1 MERSLQNS
9 PEIEYR
15 PIGSLTRSPRSA
27 RVHNRKK
34 LAKLQKLIERFGQ
47 VLPILVDERGE
58 IVDGHAVHEVMKN
71 LGYDE
76 IAVLVVQSRDQENIR
91 ALRLAL
97 NRLPQEAAWDEEK
110 LRTEFRELVALG
122 FDMELTGFDAVEID
136 MTLSVDEPAGDSTQ
150 EEDAADLE
158 PNGKTVVK
166 PGDIWLLGRHRV
178 ACGDARDPS
187 LMARLAEG
195 RSVSAVF
202 TDPPYN
208 VQIGNFVSGLGK
220 TRHREFAMASGE
232 MAREEFIA
240 FLCDFVATAKPNLVA
255 GAILYICMDWRHLLE
270 LLVAVERQGLE
281 VKNICVWTKSNAG
294 MGTFYRSQHE
304 MVVVCKHGDAP
315 HQNHFE
321 LGQHGRSRSNV
332 WRYAG
337 VNTFGKDRM
346 ELLGS
351 HPTVKP
357 TTMIS
362 DALKDVTRRGEIVLD
377 CFLGSGSTLI
387 AADETGR
394 ICLGVEFDPAYVE
407 VAIRRWQRRTGLD
420 AVNVASGELFDDLC
434 ERADDESSDHA
445 SSDGGVLDAEIADT
459 ATAQQDV

>member
-1 MERSLQNS
+1 MQNS

-15 PIGSLTRSPRSA
+15 PIGLLTRSPRSA

-34 LAKLQKLIERFGQ
+34 LKKLQKLIERFGQ
-47 VLPILVDERGE
+47 VVPILVDQHGE
-58 IVDGHAVHEVMKN
+58 IVDGHAVHEVMTN

-76 IAVLVVQSRDQENIR
+76 IAVLVVQNRNQDEIR

-97 NRLPQEAAWDEEK
+97 NRLPQEAAWDNDK

-136 MTLSVDEPAGDSTQ
+136 MTFSVDEPAADSVE
-150 EEDAADLE
+150 EEDVADLQ
-158 PNGKTVVK
+158 PNGQTVVQV
-166 PGDIWLLGRHRV
+166 GDIWLLGRHRV

-187 LMARLAEG
+187 LMARLAEQ

-208 VQIGNFVSGLGK
+208 VQIDSFVSGLGK

-240 FLCDFVATAKPNLVA
+240 FLCDFIATAKPNLAA

-270 LLVAVERQGLE
+270 LLVAVERQELE

-346 ELLGS
+346 ELLAS

-357 TTMIS
+357 TTMIV
-362 DALKDVTRRGEIVLD
+362 DALKDVTRRGDVVLD
-377 CFLGSGSTLI
+377 SFLGSGSTLI
-387 AADETGR
+387 AAEETGR
-394 ICLGVEFDPAYVE
+394 ICLGVEFDPAYVQ
-407 VAIRRWQRRTGLD
+407 VAIRRWQRRTGRD
-420 AVNVASGELFDDLC
+420 AVNALSGEVFNEICRHGDDAGC
-434 ERADDESSDHA
+434 SI
-445 SSDGGVLDAEIADT
+445 DGNGLSEET
-459 ATAQQDV
+459 ANTVAGQQDV